1 MVKRRGMGVQMRGEM
16 IKGRHTEEAID
27 NTCEQQNAFNEM
39 ISSNNKVKMA
49 KRDLNCNQSSFG
61 EKMTVI
67 KEILFFFTSNPSS
80 ITNPAPS
87 ATGQEPKRMN

>member
-1 MVKRRGMGVQMRGEM
+1 MGVQMRGEM

-27 NTCEQQNAFNEM
+27 NACEQQNAFNEM

-67 KEILFFFTSNPSS
+67 KEILFFSLQIPLQSQIPPPPPLVKN
-80 ITNPAPS
+80 
-87 ATGQEPKRMN
+87 QKE